1 MSIKHGLLALLG
13 ERPRHGYQLKT
24 AFEARTGGTWP
35 LNIGQV
41 YTTLQRLERDGLV
54 AAAAPAADG
63 TVTYS
68 LTDAGRTDVA
78 GWWSSTVERHPPPRD
93 ELAIKI
99 ALALGATGVE
109 VGELVRAQRVRTV
122 RTLQWLTRLRAELET
137 PPAADRPAS
146 DGTGPY
152 PDRAT
157 ALILDRLIFE
167 ADAEARWLDHVER
180 GHPAAPAGALAA
192 QPSPTAP
199 RSTEPPVTEPTTTEP
214 TTAEPDTAATTEGT
228 RA

>member
-35 LNIGQV
+35 LNVGQV

-54 AAAAPAADG
+54 SAADAGEDG
-63 TVTYS
+63 TVTYA
-68 LTDAGRTDVA
+68 LTDAGRDEVTS
-78 GWWSSTVERHPPPRD
+78 WWSSTVERHPPPRD
-93 ELAIKI
+93 ELAIKV
-99 ALALGATGVE
+99 ALALGSSGAD
-109 VGELVRAQRVRTV
+109 VGEVVRAQRVRTV
-122 RTLQWLTRLRAELET
+122 RTLQWLTRLRAD
-137 PPAADRPAS
+137 ADSSRAS
-146 DGTGPY
+146 NGGGDGGGSGAEGGGPY

-180 GHPAAPAGALAA
+180 THLGAESGRTGRHDLS
-192 QPSPTAP
+192 QDLTSDLT
-199 RSTEPPVTEPTTTEP
+199 SDLTTT
-214 TTAEPDTAATTEGT
+214 TTGGT
-228 RA
+228 DS

>member
-35 LNIGQV
+35 LNVGQV

-54 AAAAPAADG
+54 SAADAGQDG
-63 TVTYS
+63 TVTYA
-68 LTDAGRTDVA
+68 LTDAGRDEVA
-78 GWWSSTVERHPPPRD
+78 SWWSSTVDRHPPPRD
-93 ELAIKI
+93 ELAIKV
-99 ALALGATGVE
+99 ALALGSSAADAGE
-109 VGELVRAQRVRTV
+109 VVRTQRIRTV
-122 RTLQWLTRLRAELET
+122 RTLQWLTRLRAD
-137 PPAADRPAS
+137 ADAPLTTNGGAEV
-146 DGTGPY
+146 DGAGPY

-180 GHPAAPAGALAA
+180 THLGAAG
-192 QPSPTAP
+192 SPTGGHDLTSDP
-199 RSTEPPVTEPTTTEP
+199 TSDLIKTTTG
-214 TTAEPDTAATTEGT
+214 GT
-228 RA
+228 DS

>member
-54 AAAAPAADG
+54 TSQPASADG
-63 TVTYS
+63 TVIYA
-68 LTDAGRTDVA
+68 LTDRGRDEVA
-78 GWWSSTVERHPPPRD
+78 NWWSAPVDRHPPPRD
-93 ELAIKI
+93 ELAIKVS
-99 ALALGATGVE
+99 LALGASGIE
-109 VGELVRAQRVRTV
+109 ALDIVRRQRISTV
-122 RTLQWLTRLRAELET
+122 QTLQWLTRLRAEATARE
-137 PPAADRPAS
+137 PAHGNGS
-146 DGTGPY
+146 DPDSAVPVY
-152 PDRAT
+152 PDQAT

-180 GHPAAPAGALAA
+180 TYGAGNAPLRPDN
-192 QPSPTAP
+192 Q
-199 RSTEPPVTEPTTTEP
+199 RSTS
-214 TTAEPDTAATTEGT
+214 ASGG
-228 RA
+228 RS

>member
-1 MSIKHGLLALLG
+1 VSIKHGLLALLG

-54 AAAAPAADG
+54 AAAAPTTDG

-68 LTDAGRTDVA
+68 LTDAGRAEVA
-78 GWWSSTVERHPPPRD
+78 AWWARTVERHPPARD

-99 ALALGATGVE
+99 ALSLGATGVDAGE
-109 VGELVRAQRVRTV
+109 VVRSQRIGTV
-122 RTLQWLTRLRAELET
+122 RTLQWLTRLRADLET
-137 PPAADRPAS
+137 TGAADGRHP
-146 DGTGPY
+146 DGTGFY

-180 GHPAAPAGALAA
+180 GHLAAPAGGAATA
-192 QPSPTAP
+192 QPNGTDPTAAGP
-199 RSTEPPVTEPTTTEP
+199 
-214 TTAEPDTAATTEGT
+214 TAATTEGT

>member
-68 LTDAGRTDVA
+68 LTDTGRTEVA
-78 GWWSSTVERHPPPRD
+78 GWWSSPVERHPPPRD

-99 ALALGATGVE
+99 ALALGATGVDA
-109 VGELVRAQRVRTV
+109 GELVRAQRVRTV

-137 PPAADRPAS
+137 PPAAGRPAS

-180 GHPAAPAGALAA
+180 GHLAAPPAAPPAA
-192 QPSPTAP
+192 SAASAAE
-199 RSTEPPVTEPTTTEP
+199 RAVTEA
-214 TTAEPDTAATTEGT
+214 TTAEPTAAATTEGT